1 MKDKKPVPLALD
13 IVLRD
18 VCKASRGKML
28 NHWVGH
34 PKKMTRDRPG
44 QEAFLDTWGKK
55 CLFGFFYT
63 ACSIFDIDLLGEFLL
78 WVGGPGR
85 TSHTAP
91 FIVPIKNSS
100 TEPVSGWGIIGTSI
114 SDPKAMAPK
123 RAVCRIG
130 DFHML
135 CRWSYNPLVFP
146 SQHTLCLLRPRD
158 HMQLEQNCT
167 QVARR
172 RQLYTQVRAP
182 WPFLPP
188 SRRECQQS
196 TRPPV
201 IITCKQS
208 QLNSWK

>member
-1 MKDKKPVPLALD
+1 MCARPAGERCWIIELGT
-13 IVLRD
+13 LR
-18 VCKASRGKML
+18 KWRGTGLGRK
-28 NHWVGH
+28 HFKT
-34 PKKMTRDRPG
+34 P
-44 QEAFLDTWGKK
+44 EGKK
-55 CLFGFFYT
+55 CCCFFNT

-123 RAVCRIG
+123 RAVRRIG
-130 DFHML
+130 DFYML

-167 QVARR
+167 QVARWR
-172 RQLYTQVRAP
+172 RLYTQVRAP

-208 QLNSWK
+208 QLIHENSGCLAEEQYSTRQS